1 MNLEMG
7 RPNQILMK
15 YHIKRVGLE
24 ARKWQEKEAAG
35 AEEKSVPSVSIK

>member
-1 MNLEMG
+1 MMF
-7 RPNQILMK
+7 
-15 YHIKRVGLE
+15 HFKRFGLE